1 MVCGRRA
8 RNVFG
13 RLMPLPYDRSGVIQG
28 ASKRDER
35 TITAVFNV
43 KKEIRFEIALLERVP
58 DRID

>member
-1 MVCGRRA
+1 
-8 RNVFG
+8 
-13 RLMPLPYDRSGVIQG
+13 MPLPYDRSGVIQG